1 VAGVLSFMGGY
12 PDPVAA
18 QGELYKHR
26 LVEAFK
32 HIFAVKYL
40 DFLFLFVFVYLPVA
54 AASLTFV
61 INRLYSYIFIDG
73 SQFLLP
79 LYHSEFFS

>member
-1 VAGVLSFMGGY
+1 MAGVLSFMGGY

-40 DFLFLFVFVYLPVA
+40 TFLSLYVFIYLQEA
-54 AASLTFV
+54 AASLNLV
-61 INRLYSYIFIDG
+61 INCLYSCIFING
-73 SQFLLP
+73 SQFPPQLVCD
-79 LYHSEFFS
+79 

>member
-1 VAGVLSFMGGY
+1 MAGVLSFMGGY

-32 HIFAVKYL
+32 HIFAVQYDTNL
-40 DFLFLFVFVYLPVA
+40 ETFLPPLLFFHLYVYIYGSTPDNSF
-54 AASLTFV
+54 SLSSILV
-61 INRLYSYIFIDG
+61 C
-73 SQFLLP
+73 LLQ
-79 LYHSEFFS
+79 